1 MATNRNEYKNKYLK
15 DNYDRVL
22 LCLDKGDKD
31 KIKEYADSCGESVN
45 SFIKRAIK
53 EAIERDNI
61 LI

>member
-45 SFIKRAIK
+45 SFLVRAVTYFVESNEQK
-53 EAIERDNI
+53 
-61 LI
+61 